1 MIPLAPLMTSAEV
14 KAMLDA
20 VKENS
25 QIYEAGGTPDVLEHV
40 LELSKSVFSD
50 AKPHWQTFVD
60 EMTNKN
66 HGDATSYYSYPGLRA
81 KLAAL

>member
-1 MIPLAPLMTSAEV
+1 MIPLAPLMTAADV
-14 KAMLDA
+14 KTMLD
-20 VKENS
+20 VVQENS

-40 LELSKSVFSD
+40 LELSKSVLSD
-50 AKPHWQTFVD
+50 TKSYWLTFVD
-60 EMTNKN
+60 KMTKKN